1 MWASIPASRIRA
13 AQNGATRR
21 ATRASAVNRS
31 LAAASA
37 TRSLP
42 SRVTMTSPSSTILAM
57 NTCGVL
63 PSAAVRLSILPVS
76 R

>member
-1 MWASIPASRIRA
+1 MPASTIRA

-37 TRSLP
+37 TRSRP
-42 SRVTMTSPSSTILAM
+42 SSVTITVPSSTILAM
-57 NTCGVL
+57 NTRWVL
-63 PSAAVRLSILPVS
+63 PSAPAWLAIRLVS